1 MESLCVLGVVRFGS
15 GVALV
20 ARSVVVGPRS
30 VGTQWTVCAVGSAIT
45 ARPRSSRSE
54 QTSTARI
61 ESVPLRE
68 ALRSRCQGRTC
79 PLSSTGQK
87 PFGGAW
93 LAVTATGVTDSGV
106 RVLLCRW
113 AARGFEGTDR
123 LVDRDGEPKVAML
136 RARVRPT
143 R

>member
-1 MESLCVLGVVRFGS
+1 VCPGCREVREWRCVGCSKRGC
-15 GVALV
+15 
-20 ARSVVVGPRS
+20 RTPKC
-30 VGTQWTVCAVGSAIT
+30 WYAVDGLRRGICDNCT
-45 ARPRSSRSE
+45 YRSSRSE

-87 PFGGAW
+87 LLGRAW
-93 LAVTATGVTDSGV
+93 LAVTASGVTDSGV

-113 AARGFEGTDR
+113 AARGFEGIDR